1 MADLAGAILHAVLG
15 FTEHRLRGIE
25 QAALGSAEQLASALG
40 GAGLPAADDELVQA
54 RADLAAC
61 RATLAQ
67 PVSLARESEAAA
79 HLGSA
84 LRHVERAVELVH
96 PGAQLPDLLGAAFG
110 APINPTG
117 LAAQLGLSVPGALRL
132 DGSSLSFQVAS
143 AGGVSLPG
151 AAPLR
156 AESATLTA
164 ALRLDGS
171 GPALVADLALNGL
184 TVAVAGAGFDALVN
198 TLFGSGSSATADVI
212 VGVDSDRGVTVGGA
226 THGPVVI
233 PVKASSPMLEVRG
246 LTLDT
251 PTDLPGVVDLGALV
265 AASLGSVI
273 RLLVDGAGARVL
285 IDPDQIGNGS
295 PVTVTA
301 RPPRGVGISLDAGI
315 VRAGGYLDVEDG
327 RYSGVLDVRLG
338 SVEATAFGIVDTRDP
353 SGFSLI
359 VVISAEFFPAIE
371 IALGFTVNG
380 VGGIVGVQRTLDSG
394 ALLSRMHDHT
404 VDHLLFPADPTTA
417 APEILR
423 TLGAVFPPRRGGVV
437 VGPMV
442 KLGWGRPISFVTAS
456 VGVVIVP
463 PDPKIVI
470 LGTFELAV
478 PSRDL
483 PIIDLKGSV
492 FSEITADHALALVVL
507 EDSRV
512 AGYPVS
518 GDLGFLVGFGDDPSF
533 AISAG
538 GFHPRYQAPREL
550 AAMRRLSIDLSPPI
564 VLTIRATAYVAFT
577 TNSFQLGGRLEAE
590 GDAGP
595 VGLHGFVQLD
605 AIVRWAP
612 SFAFEADLSAGF
624 DMRFAGESFAGVQ
637 LRMHLQGPAPW
648 MAHGTATLEIPILPD
663 VDVEVGPITWGD
675 GRNPPPPAAHPLGLV
690 REALSVPEAWRPEL
704 PRDADALVTLRS
716 DPADPPL
723 LVHPLGMFE
732 GRQRAVPLETT
743 IARIGP
749 SPVPDGE
756 KRIHL
761 GQPTLSD
768 GGALVDF
775 GAVSGVAD
783 HFAPGQF
790 LDLSDDDQL
799 RRPAFEDM
807 PAGIRLGPA
816 DGVRTDPGLAT
827 QSDLHYDTVYPHQNL
842 SPGRD
847 VFPLLRQSAFAV
859 LAAGAAGR
867 SALRADVRYTS
878 PPVPIVF
885 APAAE
890 VRIRRVTDLAAPP
903 DLVDQPLTFSH
914 AAEAW
919 SARADASALQLVAL
933 GTEIMT

>member
-1 MADLAGAILHAVLG
+1 
-15 FTEHRLRGIE
+15 
-25 QAALGSAEQLASALG
+25 
-40 GAGLPAADDELVQA
+40 
-54 RADLAAC
+54 
-61 RATLAQ
+61 
-67 PVSLARESEAAA
+67 
-79 HLGSA
+79 
-84 LRHVERAVELVH
+84 
-96 PGAQLPDLLGAAFG
+96 
-110 APINPTG
+110 
-117 LAAQLGLSVPGALRL
+117 
-132 DGSSLSFQVAS
+132 
-143 AGGVSLPG
+143 
-151 AAPLR
+151 
-156 AESATLTA
+156 
-164 ALRLDGS
+164 
-171 GPALVADLALNGL
+171 
-184 TVAVAGAGFDALVN
+184 
-198 TLFGSGSSATADVI
+198 
-212 VGVDSDRGVTVGGA
+212 
-226 THGPVVI
+226 
-233 PVKASSPMLEVRG
+233 
-246 LTLDT
+246 
-251 PTDLPGVVDLGALV
+251 
-265 AASLGSVI
+265 
-273 RLLVDGAGARVL
+273 
-285 IDPDQIGNGS
+285 
-295 PVTVTA
+295 
-301 RPPRGVGISLDAGI
+301 
-315 VRAGGYLDVEDG
+315 
-327 RYSGVLDVRLG
+327 
-338 SVEATAFGIVDTRDP
+338 
-353 SGFSLI
+353 
-359 VVISAEFFPAIE
+359 
-371 IALGFTVNG
+371 
-380 VGGIVGVQRTLDSG
+380 
-394 ALLSRMHDHT
+394 
-404 VDHLLFPADPTTA
+404 
-417 APEILR
+417 
-423 TLGAVFPPRRGGVV
+423 
-437 VGPMV
+437 MV

-456 VGVVIVP
+456 LGVVIVL

-478 PSRDL
+478 PSPDL

-538 GFHPRYQAPREL
+538 GFHPRYPAPREL

-595 VGLHGFVQLD
+595 VSVHGFVQLD

-637 LRMHLQGPAPW
+637 LRLHLQGPAPW

-663 VDVEVGPITWGD
+663 VDVEVGPISWGD

-743 IARIGP
+743 IARVGP
-749 SPVPDGE
+749 SPVPGGE

-768 GGALVDF
+768 GGAPVDF

-816 DGVRTDPGLAT
+816 GGVRTDPGLAT

-867 SALRADVRYTS
+867 SALQGRCAVRLDARADRVRARGGGPDPQSRRPGGAAGPRGPAADLLARRGGVVGPCRRERSPVGRPGNGDHDMSGSISDLPGYVPTDAFRLHPTAIPPEQVVLARYTFLPYVRTGIAAS
-878 PPVPIVF
+878 LAIPF
-885 APAAE
+885 SWDAPARAHARLSVPVMADTATETAE
-890 VRIRRVTDLAAPP
+890 VDVVVRGPGDVTAFDPRQVIRCYPNPGAVDALTEELAHVEFDLPDFPWLFTPTGPTPEGRLVPWLSLVVVPRLPGRPEPLTPGRRGGPATLRTKRAELPRLADAWAWAHAQVMGGKAEGSVDERLSPANPSINLSRLLCPRHLEPHTAYVACIVPTFRAGTEVGLGQTPPPTTTLSPSWSDDADGDTDVVLPVYFSFTFSTGDPDDFKALAERLEPVVAPPGVGRRRVDTSRPGAGVPDIEVTPGQAAPGSEMVVEGPLVSLQPTTDRHDWPSESDQHWPAAQQTHLRSLLNAQEAQKLAPEPDDHPTLGPPLYAGAHVRRTSVTDLSTRVVPRAQRGPP
-903 DLVDQPLTFSH
+903 QPGGRRGR
-914 AAEAW
+914 W
-919 SARADASALQLVAL
+919 PGGPARPGSDD
-933 GTEIMT
+933 G